1 MARPRTREAYAA
13 WLQDQRQELDS
24 SLVRGSAG
32 SLPLDDRL
40 LVGLRCHE
48 GVDLWDLARRCDWDE
63 RRCQRDL
70 PALEARWQPFV
81 DIGLMERLGRRW
93 RLSDPEG
100 MAVSNQVLVEV
111 VEWWELLPDPVAP
124 LASFSER

>member
-1 MARPRTREAYAA
+1 MHIEDRARPP
-13 WLQDQRQELDS
+13 
-24 SLVRGSAG
+24 SLT
-32 SLPLDDRL
+32 
-40 LVGLRCHE
+40 
-48 GVDLWDLARRCDWDE
+48 
-63 RRCQRDL
+63 
-70 PALEARWQPFV
+70 PALAH
-81 DIGLMERLGRRW
+81 RLGRRW

>member
-1 MARPRTREAYAA
+1 MARPRTREAYAS
-13 WLQDQRQELDS
+13 WLKDQRQHLDS
-24 SLVRGSAG
+24 SLREGAAT

-40 LVGLRCHE
+40 LVGLRCQE
-48 GVDLWDLARRCDWDE
+48 GVDLWDLARRCGWNQ
-63 RRCQRDL
+63 RRCDRDL

-81 DIGLMERLGRRW
+81 ETGLMERFGSRW

-100 MAVSNQVLVEV
+100 MAVSNRVLVEV

-124 LASFSER
+124 